1 MSKISLSHTESLVK
15 NMIDLTEYDIDKTLV
30 KMEKLLRKYCWIQEQ
45 VKRCDI
51 TRNVEFQKMYNGF
64 YKVRRNAEWRR
75 HYYEL
80 MEMAKNRLL
89 GFGEVLREL
98 KSLTGRLEASFA
110 SKLIATL
117 DPSTP
122 VIDKFVLGKFS
133 LKLPYSYKKDRESE
147 INLIYSQLSQKYEE
161 LMIQPIS
168 NIIREKFDRVY
179 PWAKVTDLKKV
190 DLVLWQIRD

>member
-1 MSKISLSHTESLVK
+1 MIAFTES
-15 NMIDLTEYDIDKTLV
+15 DIDKTLA
-30 KMEKLLRKYCWIQEQ
+30 KMEKLIIKYCWIQEQ
-45 VKRCDI
+45 VKRCDV
-51 TRNVEFQKMYNGF
+51 TRNEEFQTMYNGF

-98 KSLTGRLEASFA
+98 KNRTGRLEASFA
-110 SKLIATL
+110 SKLVATL

-122 VIDKFVLGKFS
+122 VIDKFVLSKFS
-133 LKLPYSYKKDRESE
+133 LKLPYSYRKDRESE
-147 INLIYSQLSQKYEE
+147 INLIYSQLRQKYEE
-161 LMIQPIS
+161 HMIQPIFK
-168 NIIREKFDRVY
+168 IIIKKFERVY
-179 PWAKVTDLKKV
+179 PLAKVTDLKKV